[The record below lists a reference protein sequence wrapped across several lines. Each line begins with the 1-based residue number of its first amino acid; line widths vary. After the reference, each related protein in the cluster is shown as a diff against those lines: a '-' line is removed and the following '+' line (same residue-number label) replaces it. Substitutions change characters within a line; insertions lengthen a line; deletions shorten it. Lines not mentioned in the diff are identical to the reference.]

1 MGFQMRR
8 RAFVNQFFSCFLS
21 IPVWAMRDCWSSGL
35 RGASQSRDSVRTASK
50 TKKKPPTSI
59 IPRDDAR
66 RWREGASTQRDA
78 EICVG
83 YGWWKCWGEVSH
95 AFKISTAC
103 VGSSRRLRPFG
114 EAGGGLRVR
123 FRGSR
128 VAGTGLFGFAAG
140 AAGAAAASAI
150 VCCRIR
156 VVKPALAAA
165 LGAAALFW
173 TVL

>member
-1 MGFQMRR
+1 
-8 RAFVNQFFSCFLS
+8 LS
-21 IPVWAMRDCWSSGL
+21 IPVWAMRDCWSSG
-35 RGASQSRDSVRTASK
+35 
-50 TKKKPPTSI
+50 
-59 IPRDDAR
+59 
-66 RWREGASTQRDA
+66 
-78 EICVG
+78 VG
-83 YGWWKCWGEVSH
+83 YGWWKCCGEVSQ
-95 AFKISTAC
+95 ALRISTAC